1 MASADQVRRAMDRLG
16 PELERKANVVGMGAR
31 AARDGRKG
39 HYDLVVYVDNKVS
52 AANLSEVDL
61 LPSQVTVPGRHGDIT
76 IGVQVIEQG
85 KVEPELQG
93 LEEAAAAEPE
103 MFRPEEG

>member
-1 MASADQVRRAMDRLG
+1 MDHLG
-16 PELERKANVVGMGAR
+16 PELESKAHVVGLGAG

-39 HYDLVVYVDNKVS
+39 HYDLVVYVDHKRPRS
-52 AANLSEVDL
+52 ELSLADL
-61 LPSQVTVPGRHGDIT
+61 LPSQVTVPGRRGDIT

-85 KVEPELQG
+85 KVE
-93 LEEAAAAEPE
+93 LEPQALDEPLAAEPE